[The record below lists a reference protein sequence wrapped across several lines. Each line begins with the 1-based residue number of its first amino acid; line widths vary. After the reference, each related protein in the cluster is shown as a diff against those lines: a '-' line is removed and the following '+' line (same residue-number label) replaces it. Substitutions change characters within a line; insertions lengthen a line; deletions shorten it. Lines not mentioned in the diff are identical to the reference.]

1 MHSRERTPVP
11 GGLPAP
17 APLPSLTS
25 ALSRRAAL
33 FGAVASTGFLAA
45 AGASAMGQGMVITAI
60 PPALDPADARLVA
73 LADELE
79 ALERTCNAFPCKGD
93 DDPVFDD
100 LAAGFGPL
108 EEEIADIPAD
118 TLKGILA
125 KIRALDVPTTGVWG
139 NPGCHDI
146 MVSITEDV
154 SRLHAKGALNG

>member
-1 MHSRERTPVP
+1 MHLRDRTLVP
-11 GGLPAP
+11 HGG

-25 ALSRRAAL
+25 AFSRRAAL
-33 FGAVASTGFLAA
+33 FGAVASTA

-73 LADELE
+73 MADELE

-100 LAAGFGPL
+100 LAAGFEPL

-139 NPGCHDI
+139 NPGCHNI
-146 MVSITEDV
+146 LVSIIEDV
-154 SRLHAKGALNG
+154 SRLHAKGALND